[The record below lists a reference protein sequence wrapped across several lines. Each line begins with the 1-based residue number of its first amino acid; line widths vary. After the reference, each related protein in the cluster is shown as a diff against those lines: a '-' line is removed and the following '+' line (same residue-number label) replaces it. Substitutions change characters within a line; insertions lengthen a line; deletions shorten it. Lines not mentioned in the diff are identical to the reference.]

1 MPGYVMV
8 AALVLLV
15 IVAPLLVAM
24 RGLVLGRREA
34 SPAGAPARWDW
45 TLTLR
50 STLLYALAFNLTFF
64 IQELFLVLPKALT
77 PGLRPTLFHN
87 NHRWEGEHPLAGL
100 FQGTGALAT
109 VATAIVCLW
118 LLRRDAG
125 RSANTRLFLV
135 WMAYCG
141 LFMALPQV
149 AIGALHSGSDLGM
162 AMDYLQLGRYSR
174 LIAALI
180 ALAVLPFVA
189 LWLTRPLLSLADRTE
204 QIERPGAR
212 TRFVFLAATLPLLI
226 GTALIIPFRVPR
238 EWIEV
243 ILLPAWVAM
252 LGGVWMQ
259 AGAWRVRDAR
269 ASDLPTGSIIAPM
282 VAAILLLLVF
292 QVLLR
297 PGVAF
302 Y

>member
-1 MPGYVMV
+1 MLGVAPSSQPPLRRRMSLPIASAMTVMSHRSVFFGSSLTAMFAGGVAGLISAVVISDICRPCPRWNLPMPGYVMA

-141 LFMALPQV
+141 LFMAPPQV
-149 AIGALHSGSDLGM
+149 AIGALHSR
-162 AMDYLQLGRYSR
+162 A
-174 LIAALI
+174 I
-180 ALAVLPFVA
+180 
-189 LWLTRPLLSLADRTE
+189 
-204 QIERPGAR
+204 PGA
-212 TRFVFLAATLPLLI
+212 
-226 GTALIIPFRVPR
+226 
-238 EWIEV
+238 
-243 ILLPAWVAM
+243 
-252 LGGVWMQ
+252 
-259 AGAWRVRDAR
+259 
-269 ASDLPTGSIIAPM
+269 
-282 VAAILLLLVF
+282 
-292 QVLLR
+292 
-297 PGVAF
+297 
-302 Y
+302 